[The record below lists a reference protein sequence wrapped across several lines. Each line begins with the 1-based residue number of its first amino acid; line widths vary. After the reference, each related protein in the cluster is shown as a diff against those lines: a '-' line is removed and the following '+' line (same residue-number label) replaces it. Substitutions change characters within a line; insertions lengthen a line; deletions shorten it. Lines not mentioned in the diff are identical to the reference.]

1 MDDSPIAA
9 SAENYQESDIFLWSN
24 NLVGIKEELTIE
36 LFLFNKNHVMYKT
49 SRSKDLEK
57 QLQPIL
63 VDEILEYVLA
73 GADEGLIVRGFEEA
87 ESEDKVLMRTQVNKI
102 PKLKETLGWLK
113 TQEHEMEMFVEEE
126 HDIKRIKGVV
136 ARIRHKDLT
145 YPVYVIKQLPQSQV
159 IKGASGWMIRNGK
172 FVPFDAEGAL
182 RVPSDNQLLVLD
194 QDIYVFNAGKLETLF
209 GYNAKKNS
217 IAESKAKMIEENFKL
232 SFAEGL
238 SLQSIIKDKKAL
250 INKLQ
255 KLDPTAM
262 KQEQLLDHAE
272 EMGLDLMTDE
282 SGAII
287 IMDARDLI
295 RFINLLNDDYMESAV
310 TGLRYEVKSKRPLK
324 IDEEESMM
332 TEMHKAL
339 KST

>member
-1 MDDSPIAA
+1 
-9 SAENYQESDIFLWSN
+9 
-24 NLVGIKEELTIE
+24 
-36 LFLFNKNHVMYKT
+36 MYKT
-49 SRSKDLEK
+49 SRSKDLDR
-57 QLQPIL
+57 QLQPLLI
-63 VDEILEYVLA
+63 DEILEYVLA

-87 ESEDKVLMRTQVNKI
+87 ESEDKVLMRTQVSKI
-102 PKLKETLGWLK
+102 DKLKETLGWLK
-113 TQEHEMEMFVEEE
+113 TQEHEMETFVEEE
-126 HDIKRIKGVV
+126 HDLKRIKGIV
-136 ARIRHKDLT
+136 ARITHKDLEW
-145 YPVYVIKQLPQSQV
+145 PVYVIKQLPGGQV
-159 IKGASGWMIRNGK
+159 MKGNTGWMLRSGK
-172 FVPFDAEGAL
+172 FVPFDAEGAI
-182 RVPSDNQLLVLD
+182 RVPADNQLLVLGP
-194 QDIYVFNAGKLETLF
+194 DIYVFNQAKLETLF

-217 IAESKAKMIEENFKL
+217 IAEAKAKMIEDSFKL

-238 SLQSIIKDKKAL
+238 SLQSIIKGKKAL

-262 KQEQLLDHAE
+262 KQDQLLDHAE

-282 SGAII
+282 AGAII

-310 TGLRYEVKSKRPLK
+310 TGQRYEVKSKRPLK

-339 KST
+339 KS